1 MRILIT
7 GDSGFVGQH
16 ALAAWPNASG
26 LMAWGMARNGQ
37 EVSILDKATLCAALE
52 DCKPDAVLHL
62 AAQSFVPE
70 SFANPAHTLEVNLMG
85 TLRLLEALKD
95 TGFQGR
101 MLQVGTADAY
111 GLVPTTE
118 MPIQE
123 SRLLQPRNPYAVS
136 KAAAEALCY
145 QWSQTEKF
153 EVLMARPF
161 NHIGE
166 GQAAHFAVS
175 SFAKQLA
182 EMSLGLRAPVL
193 SVGNLEASRDF
204 TDVHDVLRAY
214 ALLLEKGHSG
224 EVYNICSGQA
234 HSLQSVVDRLLK
246 LSGVEVQI
254 EIDRDKLRPAEQTQ
268 VWGSYEKIYQHTG
281 WRPEISIDTSLHNVY
296 HHWKRELRV

>member
-85 TLRLLEALKD
+85 TLRLLEALKA

-268 VWGSYEKIYQHTG
+268 VWGSYEKINKHTG

>member
-26 LMAWGMARNGQ
+26 LMAWGMAHNGQ

-85 TLRLLEALKD
+85 TLRLLEALKA

-166 GQAAHFAVS
+166 GQAANFAVS

-204 TDVHDVLRAY
+204 TDVHDVVRAY

-246 LSGVEVQI
+246 LSGVDVQI

-268 VWGSYEKIYQHTG
+268 VWGSYEKINKHTG

>member
-85 TLRLLEALKD
+85 TLRLLEALKA

-166 GQAAHFAVS
+166 GQAANFAVS

-204 TDVHDVLRAY
+204 TDVHDVVRAY

-246 LSGVEVQI
+246 LSGVDVQI

-268 VWGSYEKIYQHTG
+268 VWGSYEKINKHTG

>member
-16 ALAAWPNASG
+16 ALAAWPHASG

-85 TLRLLEALKD
+85 TLRLLEALKA

-246 LSGVEVQI
+246 LSGVDVQI

-268 VWGSYEKIYQHTG
+268 VWGSYEKINKHTG

-296 HHWKRELRV
+296 HYWKRELRV

>member
-7 GDSGFVGQH
+7 GDSGFVGHH

-85 TLRLLEALKD
+85 TLRLLEALKA

-166 GQAAHFAVS
+166 GQAANFAVS

-204 TDVHDVLRAY
+204 TDVHDVVRAY

-246 LSGVEVQI
+246 LSGVDVQI

-268 VWGSYEKIYQHTG
+268 VWGSYEKINKHTG

>member
-85 TLRLLEALKD
+85 TLRLLEALKA

-204 TDVHDVLRAY
+204 TDVHDVVRAY

-246 LSGVEVQI
+246 LSGVDVQI

-268 VWGSYEKIYQHTG
+268 VWGSYEKINKHTG

>member
-37 EVSILDKATLCAALE
+37 EVSILDKATLCTALE

-70 SFANPAHTLEVNLMG
+70 SFANPAHTLEINLMG
-85 TLRLLEALKD
+85 TLRLLEALKA

-111 GLVPTTE
+111 GLVPTAE

-145 QWSQTEKF
+145 QWSQTESF

-175 SFAKQLA
+175 SFAKQFA

-246 LSGVEVQI
+246 LSDVEVQI
-254 EIDRDKLRPAEQTQ
+254 EIDRNKLRPAEQTQ
-268 VWGSYEKIYQHTG
+268 VWGSYEKINKHTG

>member
-16 ALAAWPNASG
+16 ALAAWPHASG

-85 TLRLLEALKD
+85 TLRLLEALKA

-182 EMSLGLRAPVL
+182 EMSLGFRAPVL

-268 VWGSYEKIYQHTG
+268 VWGSYEKINKHTG

>member
-85 TLRLLEALKD
+85 TLRLLEALKA

-166 GQAAHFAVS
+166 GQAANFAVS

-246 LSGVEVQI
+246 LSGVDVQI

-268 VWGSYEKIYQHTG
+268 VWGSYEKINKHTG

>member
-85 TLRLLEALKD
+85 TLRLLEALKA

-246 LSGVEVQI
+246 LSGVDVQI
-254 EIDRDKLRPAEQTQ
+254 EIDRDKLRPAEQNQ
-268 VWGSYEKIYQHTG
+268 VWGSYEKINKHTG

>member
-246 LSGVEVQI
+246 LSGVDVQI

-268 VWGSYEKIYQHTG
+268 VWGSYEKINKHTG

>member
-85 TLRLLEALKD
+85 TLRLLEALKA

-182 EMSLGLRAPVL
+182 EMSLGLRTPVL

-204 TDVHDVLRAY
+204 TDVHDVVRAY

-246 LSGVEVQI
+246 LSGVDVQI

-268 VWGSYEKIYQHTG
+268 VWGSYEKINKHTG

>member
-85 TLRLLEALKD
+85 TLRLLEALKA

-101 MLQVGTADAY
+101 MLQVGTADTY

-246 LSGVEVQI
+246 LSGVDVQI

-268 VWGSYEKIYQHTG
+268 VWGSYEKINKHTG
-281 WRPEISIDTSLHNVY
+281 WRPEISMDMSLHNVY
-296 HHWKRELRV
+296 HYWKRELRV

>member
-85 TLRLLEALKD
+85 TLRLLEALKA

-246 LSGVEVQI
+246 LSGVDVQI

-268 VWGSYEKIYQHTG
+268 VWGSYEKINKHTG

>member
-16 ALAAWPNASG
+16 ALAAWHNASG

-85 TLRLLEALKD
+85 TLRLLEALKA

-246 LSGVEVQI
+246 LSGVDVQI
-254 EIDRDKLRPAEQTQ
+254 EIDRDKLRPAEQNQ
-268 VWGSYEKIYQHTG
+268 VWGSYEKINKHTG